1 MSAENEV
8 DLPTLGFP
16 TSPIRMDIIPR
27 KGPYVLKVR
36 LQSLPL
42 RSALKVRLQYQE

>member
-16 TSPIRMDIIPR
+16 TSPIRMDIILR

-36 LQSLPL
+36 LQSPSL
-42 RSALKVRLQYQE
+42 RSALRARLLYQE